1 MTPSIVQTLVLVVLV
16 AIVLVAFWRWT
27 ASRTIQ
33 EAPRV
38 RRPPFVSARPAPDD
52 VALPEETPA
61 LSSVEG
67 GVAPVIPQAD
77 AESPAPPA
85 PEATEEEV
93 PPAPSRDASASPAP
107 AERAA
112 PLIRADDQL
121 AVDVIAAIQG
131 GDVQQLRQLLDE
143 HPDLARARL
152 DYRDSI
158 RTLLHIAT
166 DWPGHFP
173 NGPATVVVL
182 VAAGA
187 DVNAHMSGPHTETPL
202 HWAAS
207 SDDVDVLD
215 ALIGAGAEI
224 EASGSV
230 IDGGP
235 PLSDAVAFGQWR
247 AARRLVEHGAQAT
260 LWHAAALGLM
270 DRVVDHFSS
279 ETPPTTDEVTNAFW
293 CACHGGQRQTA
304 EYLLDRG
311 AELNWVGHARL
322 TPLDA
327 AERSKADELAD
338 WLRGRGARSAGE
350 LA

>member
-1 MTPSIVQTLVLVVLV
+1 MLKMRANDPVAASVV
-16 AIVLVAFWRWT
+16 
-27 ASRTIQ
+27 
-33 EAPRV
+33 
-38 RRPPFVSARPAPDD
+38 
-52 VALPEETPA
+52 
-61 LSSVEG
+61 
-67 GVAPVIPQAD
+67 
-77 AESPAPPA
+77 
-85 PEATEEEV
+85 
-93 PPAPSRDASASPAP
+93 
-107 AERAA
+107 
-112 PLIRADDQL
+112 
-121 AVDVIAAIQG
+121 AAIQR
-131 GDVQQLRQLLDE
+131 GDVEGLRHLLQNDAG
-143 HPDLARARL
+143 LATARIV
-152 DYRDSI
+152 DGCGAA

-173 NGPATVVVL
+173 RGAETVAVL
-182 VAAGA
+182 IAAGA
-187 DVNAHMSGPHTETPL
+187 DVNAPMIGPHSETPL

-247 AARRLVEHGAQAT
+247 AARRLVERGAQAT

-279 ETPPTTDEVTNAFW
+279 ETPPTPDEVTNAFW

-311 AELNWVGHARL
+311 AELNWVGHDRL

-338 WLRGRGARSAGE
+338 WLRARGASAASE
-350 LA
+350 LS